1 VSAEP
6 AVGAGTNNARTLEG
20 APFLE
25 LAAVVRRHDFTLDVS
40 LSVARG
46 ETVAVLGP
54 NGAGKST
61 LLGVLAGLLRPD
73 AGRVVLGGRVLT
85 DVRAGVH
92 VPTHRRGVGL
102 LAQQALLFPHLTA
115 LANVSFGPR
124 CRGVSRVEAK
134 ERARRLL
141 AEVDVAELAGRRPAQ
156 LSGGQAQRVAL
167 ARALAGEPEVLLLD
181 EPLAALDVDSAPAL
195 RGLLRRVVRGTGPV
209 GTERVPADGRC
220 RAVRPPGVPTG
231 PVDGAARCGTTAL
244 LVTHDVLD
252 ALVLADRVVVLTD
265 GRVVE
270 QGATREVLT
279 RPRSPF
285 AARIAG
291 LNLVA
296 GVGAPGGLRTEDGT
310 MVAGQDTGEG
320 LTVGGPAVAV
330 FPPAAVAVFRD
341 RPAGSPRNVVPVRLA
356 GLEPRGEV
364 IRLRAEPAEGGPAWV
379 SGLAADVTP
388 AAVAD
393 LGWGSA
399 LAPGAQLWYA
409 VKATEVRVHP
419 AAR

>member
-1 VSAEP
+1 MSEH
-6 AVGAGTNNARTLEG
+6 GAR
-20 APFLE
+20 FLE
-25 LAAVVRRHDFTLDVS
+25 LTARVHRREFTLDVS

-46 ETVAVLGP
+46 EIVAVLGP

-73 AGRVVLGGRVLT
+73 SGRVVLGGRVIT
-85 DVRAGVH
+85 DTGAGVH

-115 LANVSFGPR
+115 LANVAFGPR
-124 CRGVSRVEAK
+124 CHGVARRAAT

-141 AEVDVAELAGRRPAQ
+141 AGVDVGELAHRRPAQ

-167 ARALAGEPEVLLLD
+167 ARALAGEPELLLLD
-181 EPLAALDVDSAPAL
+181 EPLAALDIDSAPAM
-195 RGLLRRVVRGTGPV
+195 RGLLRRVVRGAGP
-209 GTERVPADGRC
+209 GDP
-220 RAVRPPGVPTG
+220 
-231 PVDGAARCGTTAL
+231 GTTAL

-252 ALVLADRVVVLTD
+252 ALVLADRVVVLT
-265 GRVVE
+265 GGSIVE
-270 QGATREVLT
+270 QGSTRDVLT

-291 LNLVA
+291 LNLVP
-296 GVGAPGGLRTEDGT
+296 GAAVAGGLRTADGT
-310 MVAGQDTGEG
+310 TVSGQGTGEG
-320 LTVGGPAVAV
+320 LVAGAAAVAV
-330 FPPAAVAVFRD
+330 FPPSAVAVFRE
-341 RPAGSPRNVVPVRLA
+341 RPDGSPRNVVQVQLA
-356 GLEPRGEV
+356 GMEPRGEV
-364 IRLRAEPAEGGPAWV
+364 IRLRGEPVDGGPPWV

-393 LGWGSA
+393 LGLADA
-399 LAPGAQLWYA
+399 LAPGARLWYA
-409 VKATEVRVHP
+409 VKATEVQVHP